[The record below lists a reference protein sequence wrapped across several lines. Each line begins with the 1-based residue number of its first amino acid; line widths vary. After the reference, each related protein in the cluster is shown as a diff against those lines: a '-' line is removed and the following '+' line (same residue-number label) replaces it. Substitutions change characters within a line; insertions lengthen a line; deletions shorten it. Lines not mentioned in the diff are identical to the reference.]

1 MLAKNE
7 TKKHG
12 NLETSFRRNM
22 KQADFLGFSKFSF
35 GTLFDPCCNFRTFC
49 NRFQNAFYFRRVVS
63 FWELGKYREQI
74 TYGKKC
80 EIQEGGILQQT
91 TNQKRFQK
99 FLYIQWCIYA
109 NWRPWQSLNVRTFQ

>member
-12 NLETSFRRNM
+12 NLETNFRPNM
-22 KQADFLGFSKFSF
+22 KQADFIGFSKFSF

-49 NRFQNAFYFRRVVS
+49 DRFQNAFYFRKVVS
-63 FWELGKYREQI
+63 YWELGKYREQI
-74 TYGKKC
+74 TYGKNC

-91 TNQKRFQK
+91 RNAFKNFFISSGVSMPVVLKLFEITYHLMF
-99 FLYIQWCIYA
+99 F
-109 NWRPWQSLNVRTFQ
+109 